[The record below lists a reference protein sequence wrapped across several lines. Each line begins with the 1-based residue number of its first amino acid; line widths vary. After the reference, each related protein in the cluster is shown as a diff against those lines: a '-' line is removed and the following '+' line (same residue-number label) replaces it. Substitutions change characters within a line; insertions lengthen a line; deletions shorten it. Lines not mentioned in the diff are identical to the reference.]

1 MASKKGRSRRPG
13 NDRFLI
19 RQVRQPV
26 AAHFT
31 VAHLIIVTSHPRD
44 QGNLILRQLVDVSL
58 VALYI
63 MTMATEPG
71 LQTIHLP
78 LDNRVPRPQVA
89 NQLLIIVSEGDIEFV
104 HLLQLSF
111 QTHYLE
117 KPSGQ
122 DSSTRTQSLT
132 AYLLTFSLQH
142 RPQSHRDCQ

>member
-1 MASKKGRSRRPG
+1 MT
-13 NDRFLI
+13 
-19 RQVRQPV
+19 
-26 AAHFT
+26 AHFT
-31 VAHLIIVTSHPRD
+31 VARLILVTSHPRD

-63 MTMATEPG
+63 MMMATKPG
-71 LQTIHLP
+71 LQMIHLP

-89 NQLLIIVSEGDIEFV
+89 NQLLIIVSEGDIEFI

-122 DSSTRTQSLT
+122 DSSTGTQSLT
-132 AYLLTFSLQH
+132 AYLLMFSLQH